1 MLQQL
6 MVEARVEA
14 IDKRNI
20 MNSKEFSLKIET
32 VVREK
37 RITYMEAVLLY
48 CHDNG
53 IDEST
58 VSPLVSKSLKEKI
71 KAEATNLRMLKYPR
85 GGVLPV

>member
-1 MLQQL
+1 
-6 MVEARVEA
+6 MVEARAEA

-20 MNSKEFSLKIET
+20 MNSKEFSLKIEA

-48 CHDNG
+48 CNGNG

-71 KAEATNLRMLKYPR
+71 KVEATNLRMLKYPR